1 MHSRGFGVPRPRTL
15 TQSVTRLVVGA
26 VTLSL
31 TAFGLMAL
39 TTAPANAAQTKT
51 LAAGSSLAMAPL
63 TYERRVQRIV
73 NKRRANHDL
82 PRLRVAACA
91 TTTAKRWSRH
101 LAANNQFYHQSMTTV
116 LNRCNARYAGETL
129 GRGSMAPRKLVR
141 MWMQS
146 PGHRAVLLSS
156 KSRRIGVGATTDAYG
171 RWVVAANFVRF

>member
-1 MHSRGFGVPRPRTL
+1 MHTRGFGVPRPRTL
-15 TQSVTRLVVGA
+15 TQSVTRLLVGA

-31 TAFGLMAL
+31 TAFGLMGL
-39 TTAPANAAQTKT
+39 TTGPANAAPTKT
-51 LAAGSSLAMAPL
+51 LAAGSSLAMVPM

-73 NKRRANHDL
+73 NKRRTNHGL

-101 LAANNQFYHQSMTTV
+101 LAESNQFYHQSMTSV
-116 LNRCNARYAGETL
+116 LNTCNARYAGETL

-141 MWMQS
+141 MWMHS
-146 PGHRAVLLSS
+146 PAHRNVLLSS